1 MNTEKDIF
9 KEYLREKEL
18 KFTPERDAILEEVF
32 EKHEHFDVEKLYQR
46 LNSKGKHISRATIY
60 RTIPILID
68 SGLIGEAMKHK
79 NRIYYEHTYG
89 HKPHEHMV
97 CTNCGKIIEFN
108 DKRVKKIIEEIT
120 KDHDFKSN
128 EYKFEIKG
136 FCKGCQ

>member
-9 KEYLREKEL
+9 KEYLMERGL

-32 EKHEHFDVEKLYQR
+32 GKHEHFDVEKLYQR

-68 SGLIGEAMKHK
+68 SGLVSEAMRFMD
-79 NRIYYEHTYG
+79 RIYYEHTYG

-97 CTNCGKIIEFN
+97 CTNCGKVIEFN
-108 DKRVKKIIEEIT
+108 DKRVEKIIEEIT
-120 KDHDFKSN
+120 KNHDFKST
-128 EYKFEIKG
+128 EHKFEIKG
-136 FCKGCQ
+136 FCKDCQ